1 MAAPYNAP
9 NLVLAAGGN
18 TYQGSIESLIPS
30 PDTGSW
36 YGIAQGCLKSDPTL
50 IARQHTFPDAMLPR
64 GLPFDPAAPSKVCLD
79 YRTAWPMGSADAA
92 AMVDAEARHP
102 QFAFRGGAP
111 GTVYQIDVESQLR
124 RLDQPLGRCQA
135 VIAEDAPLYR
145 NTVAPPRP
153 VGVPPEVQN
162 AANPIAAI
170 VRPEPGAD
178 ACRAAAD
185 SMASAM
191 SGRWVNNPTRY
202 DTGRFTLPFQPPGIG
217 SGSARQGG
225 DPSARVWHRR

>member
-1 MAAPYNAP
+1 MAAPYNEP

-18 TYQGSIESLIPS
+18 TYQGSVESLIPS
-30 PDTGSW
+30 PATDSW
-36 YGIAQGCLKSDPTL
+36 YGVAQGCLKSDPTL
-50 IARQHTFPDAMLPR
+50 IARYHTFPDAMLPR

-92 AMVDAEARHP
+92 AMVDAEAQHP

-185 SMASAM
+185 SVASAM

-217 SGSARQGG
+217 VGAARQGG
-225 DPSARVWHRR
+225 DPSARSWHRR